1 MKLLRLAG
9 AVAGMAAGLLA
20 MPAQAADNSI
30 SLSLRADWDGAV
42 EFGSWVPYSITVH
55 NDRASP
61 FSGQVRLV
69 PQGPLGATPS
79 GTTYS
84 AQVRVPGH
92 GEGTVTIFALQT
104 LSGPYFS
111 AELRDATGRL
121 VASAQTSVT
130 TDRYSV
136 GLLTDGAS
144 AEWALRTLIGTPL
157 AVSRFGAERPF
168 PHDPLHLSGLR
179 AVFITDFDSASLT
192 SAQLHALRDF
202 VGFGGGLV
210 LTGGSSWSR
219 TLTGLPTELTPLRP
233 SGISLS
239 RLDAVADLGARQT
252 DVEVPV
258 ASGHLEGGRVAL
270 ATQDGVPLVVEARY
284 GAGRVV
290 QLSFDPSEVPVGS
303 PDLASLAWAQA
314 ASRASAHGLAA
325 PPGPNFTSPRLE
337 AGLAHFELGIV
348 KILRDTPSAL
358 PPAALPAGLLIA
370 YVLIAGLLNYGLL
383 RKAGRPQLM
392 WITAPLIAVFFTSG
406 ALAAILASRG
416 SSFVDSEVA
425 IMLPA
430 PDGDLQAVSF
440 HGVFAPSRGDHEV
453 RLPEETLV
461 STSLASW
468 YPGGLDQNPT
478 DHVVVGHPPALRLKQ
493 VRVWE
498 MRSLQTLS
506 IQRRPAYV
514 EAHLRLDQGRVV
526 GTVANHGD
534 AELTQLSLY
543 AYPNQRAYLLDN
555 LQASASAVV
564 NAPLETYST
573 QPSPGLT
580 GQPDTLGHTAR
591 SELVAQAAASR
602 FSSRPGQPALVG
614 VTRPGPP
621 LLIDGERPRHS
632 AIAALA
638 QPVELER
645 VDQVTQGWTYPRMV
659 STAITSSGF
668 VNVYDIE
675 VPPSPSGHLVLKY
688 RPPYTPAA
696 VEIYDWSQRSW
707 RMPEATADQ
716 PGSLELTA
724 GESQSGLVRVRV
736 READQFKTALEV
748 VSAANP
754 EPGRLDKKS
763 G

>member
-1 MKLLRLAG
+1 MKLARLAC
-9 AVAGMAAGLLA
+9 AVVGMAAGLLA
-20 MPAQAADNSI
+20 MPAQAADPSL
-30 SLSLRADWDGAV
+30 SLSLRVDWDGAV

-79 GTTYS
+79 GTTYT
-84 AQVRVPGH
+84 AQVRVPGR

-111 AELRDATGRL
+111 AELRNATGRL
-121 VASAQTSVT
+121 VTSAQASVT
-130 TDRYSV
+130 TNRYPV
-136 GLLTDGAS
+136 GLLTGS
-144 AEWALRTLIGTPL
+144 AAAEAALRTLIGPPL
-157 AVSRFGAERPF
+157 AVSRFGPELPF

-179 AVFITDFDSASLT
+179 AVFITDFDSASLS
-192 SAQLHALRDF
+192 SAQLHVLRDF

-258 ASGHLEGGRVAL
+258 AFGHLELGRVAL
-270 ATQDGVPLVVEARY
+270 ATPEGVPLVVEARY

-290 QLSFDPSEVPVGS
+290 QLTFDPSQVPVES
-303 PDLASLAWAQA
+303 SDLASLAWAQA
-314 ASRASAHGLAA
+314 ASRAMGHGVAA

-348 KILRDTPSAL
+348 KILHDTSSVL
-358 PPAALPAGLLIA
+358 PPAALPAGLLIV
-370 YVLIAGLLNYGLL
+370 YVLIAGLLNYWVL

-392 WITAPLIAVFFTSG
+392 WVTAPLIAVLLAGSAF
-406 ALAAILASRG
+406 AAIPGSRG

-430 PDGDLQAVSF
+430 PDGDLQAVSY

-453 RLPEETLV
+453 RLPEGTLV
-461 STSLASW
+461 STSPASW

-478 DHVVVGHPPALRLKQ
+478 DHVIVGHPPALRLRR

-506 IQRRPAYV
+506 IQRRPAYL
-514 EAHLRLDQGRVV
+514 EAHLRLDKGRVV
-526 GTVANHGD
+526 GTVTNNGD
-534 AELTQLSLY
+534 GELTQLSLY
-543 AYPNQRAYLLDN
+543 VFPNLRADLLDK
-555 LQASASAVV
+555 LRARASAVV
-564 NAPLETYST
+564 NAPLETYPV

-580 GQPDTLGHTAR
+580 GQPGTLSKTAR

-621 LLIDGERPRHS
+621 LLIDGERPRQA

-638 QPVELER
+638 QPVQLER
-645 VDQVTQGWTYPRMV
+645 VDQVPQGWTYPRMV
-659 STAITSSGF
+659 STAITGSGF

-675 VPPSPSGHLVLKY
+675 VPPSPPGHLVLRY

-707 RMPEATADQ
+707 RTPEAAADQ

-754 EPGRLDKKS
+754 EPAPV
-763 G
+763 